1 MLAISTWLPR
11 RLRPKL
17 LFLLACL
24 CLFHS
29 QASALGVIL
38 HIQGQ
43 RGDREAYFAD
53 IRTIW
58 NRTPVSQIFGPIEMR
73 ELQITAVYEHLDK
86 PEWVYMNMWFQC
98 RPQVIIDLKKGT
110 ASDNRHFHKAGDEA
124 TFRIG
129 PGSYKVR
136 RADLKSEPL
145 PESDWKKATSP
156 MLSKAA
162 AIACNEGNFKNIVI
176 DLAKK
181 KPFDH
186 DTFGKEISTRF
197 NLPNDMQLIG
207 AVLSSE
213 FLDFSWTL
221 LWWET
226 VMEGKRPN
234 PSGKWTQK
242 ASDADK
248 EAAVKKLEEDY
259 AKMAPKLEAMK
270 KNLQEGISKMDA
282 EFDFRAKG
290 AKLRQGRQPNKF
302 ETSLNSV
309 WIGKEEQEVVSK
321 MGKPQLNGAGGTRFL
336 TYTKYFD
343 NRGYAVHAG
352 SGALVSEGVYAECFA
367 EFAIMQDSK
376 GVWRVADVKVRADGS
391 HNGMA
396 KDLCYGLS
404 KIPD

>member
-1 MLAISTWLPR
+1 MRQKMFYVFACI
-11 RLRPKL
+11 
-17 LFLLACL
+17 FLC
-24 CLFHS
+24 HS
-29 QASALGVIL
+29 QAHALGVIL
-38 HIQGQ
+38 HIQGEK
-43 RGDREAYFAD
+43 GGREAYFAD
-53 IRTIW
+53 ARTMF
-58 NRTPVSQIFGPIEMR
+58 NRTPVDQIFGPIEIR

-86 PEWVYMNMWFQC
+86 PEWVFMNMWFQC
-98 RPQVIIDLKKGT
+98 RPQVIVDLKKGT
-110 ASDNRHFHKAGDEA
+110 ANDNTNSTKAGEEA

-145 PESDWKKATSP
+145 PESEWKKSKAS

-162 AIACNEGNFKNIVI
+162 AMACNEGNFKNMVF

-181 KPFDH
+181 TPFDH
-186 DTFGKEISTRF
+186 DKFGKEISSRF
-197 NLPNDMQLIG
+197 NLPSDMQLIG
-207 AVLSSE
+207 AVRSVD
-213 FLDFSWTL
+213 FLDFTWTL

-226 VMEGKRPN
+226 VLEGNRPN

-242 ASDADK
+242 ASEADK
-248 EAAVKKLEEDY
+248 EAAVKKLEAEY
-259 AKMAPKLEAMK
+259 AKAAPQIAAIR
-270 KNLQEGISKMDA
+270 KNLQDGITKMDA
-282 EFDFRAKG
+282 EFEFRAKG

-309 WIGKEEQEVVSK
+309 WIGKEEQDVVNK
-321 MGKPQLNGAGGTRFL
+321 MGKPQLNDAGSTRFL

-343 NRGYAVHAG
+343 NRGYAVHVG
-352 SGALVSEGVYAECFA
+352 SGAVVSEGVYAECFA
-367 EFAIMQDSK
+367 EFATMQDTK
-376 GVWRVADVKVRADGS
+376 GVWRVADVKVRADGN

>member
-1 MLAISTWLPR
+1 MKQKWL
-11 RLRPKL
+11 
-17 LFLLACL
+17 FVLACIFL
-24 CLFHS
+24 CHS
-29 QASALGVIL
+29 QAHALGVIL
-38 HIQGQ
+38 HIQGEK
-43 RGDREAYFAD
+43 GDREAYFAD
-53 IRTIW
+53 ARTML
-58 NRTPVSQIFGPIEMR
+58 NRTPVSQIFGPVEIR
-73 ELQITAVYEHLDK
+73 ELQITAVYEHLEK
-86 PEWVYMNMWFQC
+86 PEWMYMNMWFEC
-98 RPQVIIDLKKGT
+98 KPQIIVDLKKGT
-110 ASDNRHFHKAGDEA
+110 ANDNPNAAKAGDEA
-124 TFRIG
+124 KFRIG

-145 PESDWKKATSP
+145 PESDWKKSKAP

-176 DLAKK
+176 ELSKK
-181 KPFDH
+181 TPFNH
-186 DTFGKEISTRF
+186 EKFGKEINTRF
-197 NLPNDMQLIG
+197 NLPADMQLIG
-207 AVLSSE
+207 AVLSTD
-213 FLDFSWTL
+213 FLDFAWTL

-242 ASDADK
+242 ASEADK

-259 AKMAPKLEAMK
+259 AKVAPKLEAMK
-270 KNLQEGISKMDA
+270 KNLQDGIAKMDA
-282 EFDFRAKG
+282 EFEFRAKG

-302 ETSLNSV
+302 ETSFNSV
-309 WIGKEEQEVVSK
+309 WIGKEEQEVVNK
-321 MGKPQLNGAGGTRFL
+321 MGKPEFNEAGGTRFL

-343 NRGYAVHAG
+343 NRGSAINVKTGAV
-352 SGALVSEGVYAECFA
+352 VTEGVYAECFA
-367 EFAIMQDSK
+367 EFATMQDKK